1 MTGGLSEHEVAR
13 SYPCDAFVSSP
24 RAAGVARRMRPGSG
38 RGGMAVGRANRARA
52 GARSGRMLDAKIWVI
67 VDRAAVSAGQ
77 QPNAL
82 VVSARIQ
89 HALSRM
95 NDGFWV
101 SRRTVPDAVE

>member
-1 MTGGLSEHEVAR
+1 
-13 SYPCDAFVSSP
+13 
-24 RAAGVARRMRPGSG
+24 
-38 RGGMAVGRANRARA
+38 
-52 GARSGRMLDAKIWVI
+52 MLDAKIWVI

-77 QPNAL
+77 QPSAL
-82 VVSARIQ
+82 LVSARIQ